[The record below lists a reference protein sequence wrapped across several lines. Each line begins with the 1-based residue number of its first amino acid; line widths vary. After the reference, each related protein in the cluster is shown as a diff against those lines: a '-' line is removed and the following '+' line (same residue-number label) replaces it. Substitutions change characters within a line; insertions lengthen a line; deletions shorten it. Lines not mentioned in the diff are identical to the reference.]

1 LRGGDT
7 PSRRYDEFV
16 ATCTYFATTSK
27 GLEGVLAEEITAL
40 GGKHVAAVTGGVS
53 FSGSRDLCYRANLW
67 LRTANRVLL
76 TLSEF
81 PAPTPEALY
90 EGVKAVPW
98 PDLFSVRR
106 KIAVEVAVRDSGLT
120 HSHYA
125 AQKAKDA
132 VVDRFR
138 EAGGTRPD
146 VDPAAPEVRIHLRI
160 LRDDCTLS
168 LDTSGESLNRRG
180 YRVEPAEAPLRE
192 TLAAG
197 IVLLSGWDGHLPLA
211 DPACGAGTLLIEAA
225 LIATRT
231 APGLLRAS
239 FGFKNLSDYRPSLWA
254 SLVAEAGGAV
264 HRSGIGRIEGSDI
277 SVEAIRGAG
286 RNAKKAGIP
295 DLLSFRV
302 CDILDFSPGKS
313 PGVILCNPPY
323 GLRMAGEGEEVAAF
337 YRAMG
342 EALKKRCAGWT
353 AYILSGNPAATRY
366 IGLKASRRFPLMNG
380 PIDCR
385 LLKYEL
391 Y

>member
-1 LRGGDT
+1 MAAV
-7 PSRRYDEFV
+7 P
-16 ATCTYFATTSK
+16 YFATTSK

-40 GGKHVAAVTGGVS
+40 GGKRAAVSTGGVS
-53 FSGSRDLCYRANLW
+53 FSGDRDLCYRANLW

-106 KIAVEVAVRDSGLT
+106 KIAVEAAVRDSGLT

-132 VVDRFR
+132 LVDRFR
-138 EAGGTRPD
+138 EAGGARPD

-160 LRDDCTLS
+160 LRDACTLS

-180 YRVEPAEAPLRE
+180 YRAEPAEAPLRE

-231 APGLLRAS
+231 APGLGRAS
-239 FGFKNLSDYRPSLWA
+239 FGFQNLTDYRPSIWA
-254 SLVAEAGGAV
+254 SLVEEARGLAR
-264 HRSGIGRIEGSDI
+264 RSGIGRIEGSDI

-302 CDILDFSPGKS
+302 CDIRDFSPGKP

-323 GLRMAGEGEEVAAF
+323 GVRMAGEGEEVAAF

>member
-1 LRGGDT
+1 MAAV
-7 PSRRYDEFV
+7 P
-16 ATCTYFATTSK
+16 YFATTSK

-40 GGKHVAAVTGGVS
+40 GGKRAAVSTGGVS
-53 FSGSRDLCYRANLW
+53 FSGDRDLCYRANLW

-106 KIAVEVAVRDSGLT
+106 KIAVEAAVRDSGLT

-138 EAGGTRPD
+138 EAGGARPD

-160 LRDDCTLS
+160 LRDACTLS

-180 YRVEPAEAPLRE
+180 YRAEPAEAPLRE

-231 APGLLRAS
+231 APGLGRAS
-239 FGFKNLSDYRPSLWA
+239 FGFQNLSDYRPWIWT
-254 SLVAEAGGAV
+254 SLVEEARGLAR
-264 HRSGIGRIEGSDI
+264 RSGIGRIEGSDL

-302 CDILDFSPGKS
+302 CDIRDFSPGKP

-323 GLRMAGEGEEVAAF
+323 GVRMAGEGEEVAAF
-337 YRAMG
+337 YRSMG

-353 AYILSGNPAATRY
+353 AYILSGNPAATRD